1 MHNTA
6 NMNSKSSII
15 VLIPSNLNLNAVEK
29 AANVILRKVM
39 KDKMLV
45 FLDSIT
51 KPLKNKTL
59 SINPHTI
66 LKASKLKELYGD
78 CYKEMINLLILA
90 GIIECNNRYV
100 VGKFSKGYRFTE
112 KYRNSLPT
120 VRQVSNSTLVNK
132 FAKNRAS
139 SLSTYPHLTEF
150 SKGLII
156 DVDGAREYCYAT
168 YKSKMKQYVR
178 DVDNFIETARQFY
191 NPDIPIPVNPIFWL
205 YSQLRIVY
213 SIHNKQFR
221 FKVDKTG
228 YRLHTN
234 LTNIKSELRN
244 FITFKGVK
252 LVSIDYSNSQPLLS
266 TIFLKS
272 SYWNSVKHNS
282 IELHYTDITYK
293 QYEVNYINDIIRNI
307 KSSTYT
313 MIPTFK
319 NSSDIETYVSLCE
332 TGKLYEYL
340 KDELNL
346 SDNSR
351 NDVKAAVFQIL
362 FTDNR
367 FIGQVNAEPKR
378 AFKRLFPSVY
388 DVLSLIKKGKS
399 NLLPIL
405 LQRVESEIILN
416 RVAKRIEIERPDL
429 PIFTIH
435 DSVVST
441 LGNELYIKRVMME
454 EMEKAI
460 GLSPHMKIEY
470 WKPENIHL
478 QNTIIK
484 VVS

>member
-1 MHNTA
+1 
-6 NMNSKSSII
+6 MNSNSTII
-15 VLIPSNLNLNAVEK
+15 VLIPSNLNLKEVEK
-29 AANVILRKVM
+29 ASNVILRKVM

-51 KPLKNKTL
+51 KPLKKKTL

-66 LKASKLKELYGD
+66 LKARKLKELYGD
-78 CYKEMINLLILA
+78 CYKEMINLLILG
-90 GIIECNNRYV
+90 GIIECNNRYI
-100 VGKFSKGYRFTE
+100 VGELSKGYRFTE
-112 KYRNSLPT
+112 KYRNSLPS
-120 VRQVSNSTLVNK
+120 VRQVSNSTLVKK
-132 FAKNRAS
+132 FAKNRTS
-139 SLSTYPHLTEF
+139 SPSNYPHLNKFTE
-150 SKGLII
+150 GLVI
-156 DVDGAREYCYAT
+156 DVNGAREYCYAT
-168 YKSKMKQYVR
+168 YKSKMKQYVI
-178 DVDNFIETARQFY
+178 DVDNYLEMARQFY
-191 NPDIPIPVNPIFWL
+191 NPDIDIPVNPIFWL
-205 YSQLRIVY
+205 YSQLRVVH

-266 TIFLKS
+266 TLFLKS
-272 SYWNSVKHNS
+272 RYWNPVKHNS

-293 QYEVNYINDIIRNI
+293 EDEVKFINDIIRNI

-319 NSSDIETYVSLCE
+319 KSSDIETYVSLCE
-332 TGKLYEYL
+332 IGKLYEYL
-340 KDELNL
+340 KEKLNL

-351 NDVKAAVFQIL
+351 KAVKGAVFQIL

-367 FIGQVNAEPKR
+367 FIGQVKAEPKR
-378 AFKRLFPSVY
+378 AFKRLFPDVY
-388 DVLSLIKKGKS
+388 DVLSLIKKGES
-399 NLLPIL
+399 RLLPIL

-441 LGNELYIKRVMME
+441 LGNELYIQCIMME

-470 WKPENIHL
+470 WKPENIDL
-478 QNTIIK
+478 QSALIK
-484 VVS
+484 VIS